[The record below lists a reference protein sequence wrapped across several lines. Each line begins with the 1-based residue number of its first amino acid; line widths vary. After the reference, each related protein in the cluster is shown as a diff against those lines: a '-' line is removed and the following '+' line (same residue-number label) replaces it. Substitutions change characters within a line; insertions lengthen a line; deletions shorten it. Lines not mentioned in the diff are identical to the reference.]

1 MGYVVVIPARLGS
14 QRLPRKPLLNIA
26 GKPLIQHVYERALA
40 CGADDV
46 YIATDHQEIVDVAQS
61 FGANVVMTSP
71 DHLSGTDRLAEVV
84 NQCAFDDA
92 QIVVN
97 LQGDEPL
104 MPVAPLR
111 QVAANLALHTQAS
124 VATLCEPIACIE
136 DLLNSN
142 IVKIVCDHE
151 GYALY
156 FSRAPIPWDRDEFD
170 ERPPQLLSSKIQHFR
185 HVGLYAYR
193 AGFLKKYTRWPSCAL
208 EKVEALEQ
216 LRVLWHGGRIHVA
229 VSETDIPPGVDTEA
243 DLARVRAH
251 FV

>member
-1 MGYVVVIPARLGS
+1 MGYIVVIPARLGS
-14 QRLPRKPLLNIA
+14 QRLPRKPLLDIA
-26 GKPLIQHVYERALA
+26 GKPLIQHVYERGLA

-46 YIATDHQEIVDVAQS
+46 YIATDDQEIVEVGQS
-61 FGANVVMTSP
+61 FGANVVMTSA
-71 DHLSGTDRLAEVV
+71 DHVSGTDRLAEVV

-104 MPVAPLR
+104 MPAAPLR
-111 QVAANLALHTQAS
+111 QVAANLALHNKAS
-124 VATLCEPIACIE
+124 VATLCEPITCLE
-136 DLLNSN
+136 GLLNPN
-142 IVKIVCDHE
+142 TVKVVYDRE

-156 FSRAPIPWDRDEFD
+156 FSRAPIPWKRDELD
-170 ERPPQLLSSKIQHFR
+170 EPSSQSSSTIQHFR

-193 AGFLKKYTRWPSCAL
+193 AEFLKKYTQWSSCAL
-208 EKVEALEQ
+208 EKIEALEQ

-229 VSETDIPPGVDTEA
+229 VSETEIPPGVDTEA

-251 FV
+251 FA